1 MVKEELSAKE
11 GKSEPGHGP
20 LCVDLDGTLLRSDSL
35 YEALFDL
42 VRRKL
47 YLIFFLPFWLRL
59 GKAYFKRRVYE
70 LSDLDVSRLP
80 YREELLTALKAEKAR
95 GRRLILVTGCH
106 HVLARKIAEHL
117 GFFDETFATA
127 GTLNLVGEAKAD
139 FLVQRFGVRGF
150 DYVGNSR
157 ADLEVWKQAA
167 SAWVVSPKRSLLAA
181 AERCAPIAKSFQEHP
196 AWLPVLAKALRV
208 HHWSKN
214 FLLFL
219 PLLLSESI
227 LERALWGRCL
237 LAFFS
242 YSFISSSVYIL
253 NDLLDIEAD
262 RRHPDNRKR
271 PFAAGTLSIP
281 AGLVLAPF
289 LLSLGLGMA
298 WKLSLAYFAV
308 LLGYF
313 LLTSLYSFRIKQMVM
328 ADIICLATLYTWRI
342 WAGGVVTGIPISEWF
357 LIFSLFFFMSLAFLK
372 RCAELIVMEQ
382 TQQKKNS
389 RRAYLVSDLPLLI
402 GVGLSNAYLS
412 VLVLALYIHDPKVA
426 QQMRYPDLL
435 WALCP
440 LLLYW
445 VSRVWLKAY
454 RGVMHTDPLVF
465 ALRDKASYLLAFL
478 AGALWLFARGTLF
491 SAFSF

>member
-1 MVKEELSAKE
+1 MSRERTPSAEEATEAKR
-11 GKSEPGHGP
+11 GP

-35 YEALFDL
+35 YEALFDI

-47 YLIFFLPFWLRL
+47 LLFLLFPFWLRQ

-70 LSDLDVSRLP
+70 MTDLDVTRLP
-80 YREELLTALKAEKAR
+80 YHEDLLKTLVQEKQS
-95 GRRLILVTGCH
+95 GRTLILVTGCH
-106 HVLARKIAEHL
+106 HILARKISEHL
-117 GFFDETFATA
+117 GIFDEVFATV
-127 GTLNLVGEAKAD
+127 GSVNLVGEAKAD
-139 FLVQRFGVRGF
+139 YLVRRFGERGF

-157 ADLEVWKQAA
+157 ADLEVWKHAA
-167 SAWVVSPKRSLLAA
+167 RAWVVSPQRNLFLAA
-181 AERCAPIAKSFQEHP
+181 QRCAPVAKSFVEKP
-196 AWLPVLAKALRV
+196 NLLKVLAKAMRI

-214 FLLFL
+214 FLIFL
-219 PLLLSESI
+219 PLLLSDSI
-227 LERALWGRCL
+227 LQKPLWGLCL
-237 LAFFS
+237 LAFLA
-242 YSFISSSVYIL
+242 YSCISSSVYIL

-262 RRHPDNRKR
+262 RRHPDNRHR

-281 AGLVLAPF
+281 AGLALAPF
-289 LLSLGLGMA
+289 LIGSGLFLA
-298 WKLSLAYFAV
+298 AQLTWAYFAV
-308 LLGYF
+308 VLGY
-313 LLTSLYSFRIKQMVM
+313 LILTSIYSFRIKQVVM
-328 ADIICLATLYTWRI
+328 ADIICLAVLYTWRI
-342 WAGGVVTGIPISEWF
+342 WAGSVVTGIPISEWF

-426 QQMRYPDLL
+426 AQMRYPDLL

-465 ALRDKASYLLAFL
+465 ALRDRASYLLAVL
-478 AGALWLFARGTLF
+478 AGLIWLFARGTLF
-491 SAFSF
+491 SAFAF